1 MNVYDRIQ
9 ELCDTNNITVT
20 ALERELGFGK
30 GLIRTWKTG
39 SPKYENIRK
48 VADYFGVDVADIT
61 GEGSDDLS
69 KAQNSAER
77 RFLLL
82 ARKAAD
88 IPEGHREAAIKM
100 FENTIDYYL
109 KVKGIKGDE

>member
-1 MNVYDRIQ
+1 MNTFERIQ
-9 ELCDTNNITVT
+9 KLCDEKGITISS
-20 ALERELGFGK
+20 LEREIGLGK

-39 SPKYENIRK
+39 SPRYESIRK
-48 VADYFGVDVADIT
+48 VAEYFGLSVADLT
-61 GEGSDDLS
+61 GEEDDDLTR
-69 KAQNSAER
+69 AQNSTER